1 MAKLFLL
8 KPDFTDKKLS
18 ENTLYY
24 CPHSAQI
31 LGVLNYY
38 PQLKDKLEVIFIDF
52 QRPRKG
58 LIELVGEENQ
68 GCPNLVISKAEVDP
82 GDDLSYFSSFGDHY
96 FVNSDELIARYL
108 AEKYKIGVPH

>member
-8 KPDFTDKKLS
+8 KPDFIDKTKDD
-18 ENTLYY
+18 NTLYY

-31 LGVLNYY
+31 LGILTYY
-38 PQLKDKLEVIFIDF
+38 PKLKNELEVSFIDF
-52 QRPRKG
+52 ERPRKG

-68 GCPNLVISKAEVDP
+68 GCPNLVVPKTEITD
-82 GDDLSYFSSFGDHY
+82 GDDLSYFGSYGDNY

-108 AEKYKIGVPH
+108 AEKYKIGAPH